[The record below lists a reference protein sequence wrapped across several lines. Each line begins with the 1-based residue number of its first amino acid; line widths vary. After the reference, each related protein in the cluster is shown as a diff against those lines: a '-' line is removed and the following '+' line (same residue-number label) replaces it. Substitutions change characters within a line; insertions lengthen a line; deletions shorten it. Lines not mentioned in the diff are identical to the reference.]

1 MHKRVRTLYTHGV
14 KFIKTKWKWLVA
26 FVVIILLI
34 ETFAQLLY
42 PTSQTLPYAKLG
54 GQDVGGRTKT
64 ELAATLQEQ
73 LAVYSV
79 AFAAGDK
86 NQEFSLGDIGATVD
100 TDAFMNEAYS
110 YPIVYRL
117 LPFSI
122 FWYKAIPSEYS
133 VLFQD
138 EVLQAAADKSSELL
152 SSPPV
157 DASIALDD
165 SGNIAVTAAKNGYVV
180 SASDVMAAA
189 QGAVYSTN
197 SLQQTIAVDAP
208 TEEPA
213 ITDTDVAAAKVLTED
228 ILDQSIKITVGED
241 TVTASKSDIAEWIAF
256 GENEDGTLSLKADTK
271 AVAAYVDELN
281 KSVYEKPTDTVVT
294 IVDGQET
301 GRKTGVEGK
310 SIDTKALTESL
321 KTTVTDAPSDNKV
334 VTARIIAVASPIV
347 KSQRYT
353 ESYLGLKAYVAD
365 TTADGSIK
373 ISLQQI
379 GGKGWSVEG
388 GAWDTFVSASTYKP
402 YVFLRVFDDINSGK
416 IKWSNTIS
424 GMTYTQCLEDT
435 IVISANT
442 CAEALIEKY
451 GARTLTDY
459 LHGRGFSSGTGFTFS
474 DATHTTAGDLTRLM
488 VGIQNGTMVSGDNR
502 TKLLDAMSRQVYRQ
516 GIPAGSAGTV
526 YDKVGFLWDYLNDT
540 AIVKHPKGTYALTIL
555 TKGHSWAKIA
565 EITKKIEELMYAS

>member
-1 MHKRVRTLYTHGV
+1 MHKRVRTLHKHGL
-14 KFIKTKWKWLVA
+14 KFVTTKWKWLVA
-26 FVVIILLI
+26 FVIIILLI
-34 ETFAQLLY
+34 EAFVQLFY

-54 GQDVGGRTKT
+54 GQDVGGMTKN
-64 ELAATLQEQ
+64 ELAATLQGQ
-73 LAVYSV
+73 LATYRVT
-79 AFAAGDK
+79 FAAGDNK
-86 NQEFSLGDIGATVD
+86 QDFALGDIGATVD
-100 TDAFMNEAYS
+100 TDVFMKEAYS

-133 VLFQD
+133 ILFQD
-138 EVLQAAADKSSELL
+138 EVLQAAADKSSEPL

-157 DASIALDD
+157 DASIEVDGD
-165 SGNIAVTAAKNGYVV
+165 GNVVVTSAKNGYVV
-180 SASDVMAAA
+180 AASDVMAAA
-189 QGAVYSTN
+189 QGASYLTL
-197 SLQQTIAVDAP
+197 SLQQTIVVDAP

-213 ITDTDVAAAKVLTED
+213 ITDSDVEAVKVLAD
-228 ILDQSIKITVGED
+228 GVLDQSIKITLED
-241 TVTASKSDIAEWIAF
+241 ETITPSRADIAEWIAF
-256 GENEDGTLSLKADTK
+256 SENDDGTLSIKANAK
-271 AVAAYVDELN
+271 AITAYVDELN
-281 KSVYEKPTDTVVT
+281 KSVYEKPTNTVIT

-301 GRKTGVEGK
+301 GRKAGTEGK
-310 SIDTKALTESL
+310 SIDTKALVESL
-321 KTTVTDAPSDNKV
+321 KATVTDTPSEKKV
-334 VTARIIAVASPIV
+334 VAGRVIAVASPIV
-347 KSQRYT
+347 KSQSYT

-365 TTADGSIK
+365 ITADGSIK

-379 GGKGWSVEG
+379 GGSGWSVDG
-388 GAWDTFVSASTYKP
+388 GAWDSFVSASTYKP
-402 YVFLRVFDDINSGK
+402 YVLLRLFDDINSGK
-416 IKWSNTIS
+416 VKWTNTIA
-424 GMTYTQCLEDT
+424 GMTYNQCFEDT

-488 VGIQNGTMVSGDNR
+488 VGVQNSTMVSGDNR

-540 AIVKHPKGTYALTIL
+540 AIVKHPKGTYVLTVL